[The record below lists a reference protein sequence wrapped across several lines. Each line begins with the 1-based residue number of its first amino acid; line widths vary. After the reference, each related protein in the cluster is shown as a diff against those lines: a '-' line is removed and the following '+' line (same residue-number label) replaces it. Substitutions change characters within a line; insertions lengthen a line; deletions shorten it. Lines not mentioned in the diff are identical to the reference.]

1 VKEGWDGISKEG
13 DGIAKPVTMWAVE
26 IDGKIYASDIV
37 STRATARYIRQIE
50 EEYGHKAHV
59 RKVQII
65 PVKGR

>member
-1 VKEGWDGISKEG
+1 MKKQEG

-26 IDGKIYASDIV
+26 VNGNIGAYDIV
-37 STRATARYIRQIE
+37 STRALARYIRGLQE
-50 EEYGHKAHV
+50 ESGFKAHV